1 MIYWLDLFGTAVFA
15 ITGCLSVRKK
25 GLDLFGIVII
35 AMVTALGGGT
45 IRDLVLGIR
54 PVFWV
59 TDPNYIYV
67 AVVAAIFTFIGARFR
82 LFPAQILLV
91 ADAFG
96 LAVFTVLGI
105 QTALQHEAPLA
116 IAMLMGVI
124 SGTAGGMIRDALS
137 GEIPLIL
144 RSEIY
149 ATASLCGAIV
159 YVVVSQLLV
168 LQDGAVILGILTT
181 FVLRLAALHWKLA
194 LPRFMIND

>member
-35 AMVTALGGGT
+35 ALVTALGGGT

-59 TDPNYIYV
+59 SDPNYIYV
-67 AVVAAIFTFIGARFR
+67 AVMAAVFTFIGARFR

-96 LAVFTVLGI
+96 LAVFTILGI
-105 QTALQHEAPLA
+105 QTAIQHDAPLA
-116 IAMLMGVI
+116 IALMMGVI
-124 SGTAGGMIRDALS
+124 SGTAGGIIRDVLS
-137 GEIPLIL
+137 GDIPLIL

-149 ATASLCGAIV
+149 ATASLAGAVV
-159 YVVVSQLLV
+159 YVLV
-168 LQDGAVILGILTT
+168 AQSAAPQNAAVILGILTT

-194 LPRFMIND
+194 LPRFTMND